1 MLGDGKTE
9 YDQAHDGE
17 ANAIG
22 QCEVRIIFYTL
33 GVLVLTC
40 ECRRISDV
48 QTSTPSLNSHTSRI
62 HTSM

>member
-22 QCEVRIIFYTL
+22 QCEVRFLQYT
-33 GVLVLTC
+33 
-40 ECRRISDV
+40 R
-48 QTSTPSLNSHTSRI
+48 HTGAY
-62 HTSM
+62 MWM